1 MVSCGVG
8 CRRSHLPTWLPSGLL
23 VHLAAL
29 LSFLQSCWELLPGF
43 VSPSFP
49 EALRRLVLV
58 LGASVASII
67 VVCTIDSAWLYLY
80 LLNARKALL
89 PT

>member
-1 MVSCGVG
+1 MYCHVSC
-8 CRRSHLPTWLPSGLL
+8 RLSQLPTWLPSWLL

-29 LSFLQSCWELLPGF
+29 ISFLQSCWELLPGF

-67 VVCTIDSAWLYLY
+67 LVCTIDSAWLYLY
-80 LLNARKALL
+80 LINARRAVL
-89 PT
+89 PA